1 MTEITLEKVKEDL
14 YSRHHPSITPV
25 HIEAK
30 APMIYE
36 ILRLKAK
43 HNVVI
48 LGHNYMEPIL
58 FGLSAP
64 EEQGDSLALSRYAA
78 TTDAEYIIF
87 NGVFFMA
94 ETAKILSPQKRVLI
108 ADKTAG
114 CSLADD
120 FDSSVIDELKATH
133 PGVPVMIYVNSNAS
147 DKAKCDVVCTS
158 ANAKHIA
165 MSMPGEKIIFVPDVL
180 FARNLA
186 EELKGV
192 KEVIYPDGDDAARG
206 AICEVHEKFTLADI
220 LAIRK
225 SFEIPKGHTRRMI
238 YAHWECRPEVLRE
251 VDFYGSTSQ
260 IMNDISQ
267 RASGVGLERAFVASE
282 CEFTSNLDAAFP
294 QVDFFTACAVRCQHM
309 AKVSLGGVLEILR
322 RIDKG
327 DDLSQYEVLL
337 EPDLI
342 ERAKKP
348 IELMMQFV

>member
-1 MTEITLEKVKEDL
+1 
-14 YSRHHPSITPV
+14 
-25 HIEAK
+25 
-30 APMIYE
+30 
-36 ILRLKAK
+36 
-43 HNVVI
+43 
-48 LGHNYMEPIL
+48 MEPIL

-78 TTDAEYIIF
+78 TTKAEYIIF

-120 FDSSVIDELKATH
+120 FDSSLIDELRAAH
-133 PGVPVMIYVNSNAS
+133 PGVPVMIYVNSSAA

-158 ANAKHIA
+158 ANTKRIA
-165 MSMPGEKIIFVPDVL
+165 MAMPGDKIIFVPDVL

-186 EELKGV
+186 EELEGV
-192 KEVIYPDGDDAARG
+192 KEVIYPQGEDAARG
-206 AICEVHEKFTLADI
+206 AVCEVHDKFTLADI
-220 LAIRK
+220 LAVRK
-225 SFEIPKGHTRRMI
+225 SFEIPKGHPARMI

-260 IMNDISQ
+260 IMNDIAK
-267 RASGVGLERAFVASE
+267 RASEDTLERAFVASE

-294 QVDFFTACAVRCQHM
+294 QVAFFTACAQRCQHM
-309 AKVSLGGVLEILR
+309 AKVSLAGVLEILR
-322 RIDKG
+322 RIDKRG
-327 DDLSQYEVLL
+327 DLSEYEVLL

-342 ERAKKP
+342 ERARKP
-348 IELMMQFV
+348 IDLMLKFV